1 MVFSPV
7 GTILAT
13 AANKTIRLWDIESGK
28 QKKAFK
34 GHTQLIIDLSFSPD
48 GKMLASI
55 DFYGVIRLWDIESG
69 KRLGTIRTRTGGL
82 SNIEFSSDSKTLLS
96 VFGDRSFK
104 LWDVATFK
112 QKQTNNVKGDEPK
125 IDNLS
130 KLSPDFQTVATSL
143 SDRKGWTGPDFQ
155 IGLWDV
161 ASGEFTH
168 TLIGHTKS
176 ITSIAFSPDS
186 NMLISSANDDT
197 IRMWD
202 VASGEQKLIIT
213 RQDFPSPPNVVWQTV
228 VWDEGFSS
236 DGRILTHTTGEGHIH
251 LWDSSTG
258 EHKKTLKGHTDRI
271 VSLSFSIDSNIL
283 VSKSKDG
290 TVLVWDLATK

>member
-1 MVFSPV
+1 
-7 GTILAT
+7 
-13 AANKTIRLWDIESGK
+13 
-28 QKKAFK
+28 
-34 GHTQLIIDLSFSPD
+34 
-48 GKMLASI
+48 MLASI
-55 DFYGVIRLWDIESG
+55 DFYGVIRLWDMESG

-82 SNIEFSSDSKTLLS
+82 SNIEFSSDGKTLLS
-96 VFGDRSFK
+96 IFWDRSFK

-112 QKQTNNVKGDEPK
+112 QKQTHIVKGDAPK
-125 IDNLS
+125 IDDLS

-168 TLIGHTKS
+168 TLIGHTDS
-176 ITSIAFSPDS
+176 ITSIAFSPDGNRLAS
-186 NMLISSANDDT
+186 CANDDT

-202 VASGEQKLIIT
+202 VASGEQKHIIT
-213 RQDFPSPPNVVWQTV
+213 RQDFPSQQNAVWQNV

-236 DGRILTHTTGEGHIH
+236 DGRILTSSSWKGPIH
-251 LWDSSTG
+251 LWDSFTG
-258 EHKKTLKGHTDRI
+258 EHKKTLKGHTDEI
-271 VSLSFSIDSNIL
+271 VSLSFSIDSHTL

-290 TVLVWDLATK
+290 TVLVWALQP